1 MASRWLTRFALR
13 RLMRLPPAVLRL
25 LSGGGTIYQG
35 GRTLDP
41 GFQFLA
47 ARTRSAPPF
56 ASMTPEEARRALTQA
71 IALSAGDPAR
81 GVKTVALD
89 GGPVPLRAYRPE
101 RQDPSVPA
109 LVFAHG
115 GGGVLGDL
123 DSIDAFCSQLA
134 AATRGP
140 VVSADYRL
148 GPEDRFPAGLE
159 DFAAAF
165 AFVRDNA
172 ACLGAPAGRAAIGGD
187 SLGATL
193 AAAVCQQL
201 KRDGAAQPELQLLL
215 YPLLDATV
223 EDDSMVTYAD
233 AFGLSRA
240 SMDWCLGHY
249 LDPAD
254 DPADLRVSPGR
265 ARDLSGLAPAVIV
278 AAGFDPLVD
287 QGLVY
292 ARRLR
297 EAGVEVDYR
306 VHDSLVHGFTAY
318 AGIIPAAQAACD
330 EAAALVRRRLS
341 SPRL

>member
-25 LSGGGTIYQG
+25 LAGGGVVYQG
-35 GRTLDP
+35 GRTLDA

-47 ARTRSAPPF
+47 ARTRSAPPL
-56 ASMTPEEARRALTQA
+56 ATMTPEEARRSLAQA

-81 GVKTVALD
+81 GVKTTAFG
-89 GGPVPLRAYRPE
+89 GGPIPLRAYRPE
-101 RQDPSVPA
+101 RQDAGVPA

-123 DSIDAFCSQLA
+123 DSVDAFCSQLA

-148 GPEDRFPAGLE
+148 APEDRFPAGLE

-172 ACLGAPAGRAAIGGD
+172 ARLGAPAGLAAIGGD
-187 SLGATL
+187 SLGATF

-201 KRDGAAQPELQLLL
+201 KRDRAIQPELQLLL
-215 YPLLDATV
+215 YPLLDATA
-223 EDDSMVTYAD
+223 EHGSMATYAD

-254 DPADLRVSPGR
+254 DPADPRVSPGR
-265 ARDLSGLAPAVIV
+265 ASDLSGLAPAIIV

-287 QGLVY
+287 QGLSY

-297 EAGVEVDYR
+297 DAGVQVDYR
-306 VHDSLVHGFTAY
+306 VHDSLVHGFAAY
-318 AGIIPAAQAACD
+318 AGIIPAAKAACD
-330 EAAALVRRRLS
+330 EATDRTAQALRTQR
-341 SPRL
+341 